1 MITERLNVSDI
12 ERDKINIDRAA
23 EILKNGGIVA
33 IPTETVYGL
42 AADAYNNDAV
52 KRIF

>member
-33 IPTETVYGL
+33 GFRRFPLSGR
-42 AADAYNNDAV
+42 NDPP
-52 KRIF
+52 R